1 MPGPEGVESVS
12 FAVFYLVL
20 VAELF
25 VKELGGS
32 QQKGLLLDSSVCL
45 ECLGSLASW
54 LPFCRQDV

>member
-32 QQKGLLLDSSVCL
+32 
-45 ECLGSLASW
+45 
-54 LPFCRQDV
+54 